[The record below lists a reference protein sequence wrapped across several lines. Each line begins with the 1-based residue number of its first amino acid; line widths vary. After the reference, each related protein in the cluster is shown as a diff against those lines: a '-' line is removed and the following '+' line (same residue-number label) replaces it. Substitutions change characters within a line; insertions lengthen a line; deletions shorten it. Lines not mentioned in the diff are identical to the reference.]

1 VSSVAATA
9 FEHQACVYDSDRQF
23 LEMALPFLETGLA
36 NGEPVL
42 AVTTPANLE
51 LISSALG
58 TRADDA
64 DYAESAFFGRRP
76 PQRIAAFHRYAQRHP
91 PGRDGARVR
100 ILAEPVWTGRSA
112 REIAAWQRMESA
124 LNVALAETGIFMICP
139 YDARITGPG
148 IVDSARRTHPVL
160 AHGPDAIPSP
170 DYADPAAFASE
181 SYGRPLPEPPDGAAA
196 FEFTG
201 NLRSLRQFVA
211 SRAAAHGL
219 AGDRAGLLVQA
230 AGEVGTYLKYLDPG
244 HVAVRT
250 WEQAGAVMC
259 DFSQPAT
266 SFRDPFLGLRPA
278 GLEARPGDGLWLT
291 GQICDWMDISSGSHG
306 GTIRLQVPGTHN
318 QETAQ
323 QGVRYPA

>member
-1 VSSVAATA
+1 MNSVAART
-9 FEHQACVYDSDRQF
+9 FDHQACLYGSGEQF

-58 TRADDA
+58 TRADDV

-76 PQRIAAFHRYAQRHP
+76 PQRIAAFHRYFQRHR
-91 PGRDGARVR
+91 PGRDGAQIRV
-100 ILAEPVWTGRSA
+100 LAEPVWTGRSV
-112 REIAAWQRMESA
+112 REIAAWKRMEAA
-124 LNVALAETGIFMICP
+124 LNVALAETSIFMICP
-139 YDARITGPG
+139 YDTRITGPG
-148 IVDSARRTHPVL
+148 ILDSARRTHPAL

-170 DYADPAAFASE
+170 DYADPEAFAGE
-181 SYGRPLPEPPDGAAA
+181 SYGRPLPEPPDGSAA
-196 FEFTG
+196 FEFDG

-219 AGDRAGLLVQA
+219 ADDRAGLLVQA

-250 WEQAGAVMC
+250 WEQAGAVIC
-259 DFSQPAT
+259 DFSK
-266 SFRDPFLGLRPA
+266 RRPA
-278 GLEARPGDGLWLT
+278 SATRSSACGPPGWRPGRAT
-291 GQICDWMDISSGSHG
+291 GSG
-306 GTIRLQVPGTHN
+306 
-318 QETAQ
+318 
-323 QGVRYPA
+323 

>member
-1 VSSVAATA
+1 VTSMEART
-9 FEHQACVYDSDRQF
+9 FDHQACLYGSDRQF

-58 TRADDA
+58 TRAHDV

-76 PQRIAAFHRYAQRHP
+76 PQRMAAFHRYSQRHARR
-91 PGRDGARVR
+91 RDGAQVR

-112 REIAAWQRMESA
+112 REIAAWKRMESA
-124 LNVALAETGIFMICP
+124 LNVTLAETSIFMICP
-139 YDARITGPG
+139 YDTRITGPG
-148 IVDSARRTHPVL
+148 IVDSARHTHPAL
-160 AHGPDAIPSP
+160 AQGPDAIPSP

-181 SYGRPLPEPPDGAAA
+181 SYSRQLPEPPDGAAA
-196 FEFTG
+196 FEFNG
-201 NLRSLRQFVA
+201 NLRSLRQFLA

-219 AGDRAGLLVQA
+219 ADDRSDLLVQA

-244 HVAVRT
+244 RVAVRT

-278 GLEARPGDGLWLT
+278 GLEASPGDGLWLT
-291 GQICDWMDISSGSHG
+291 GQICDWMDISSGIDG
-306 GTIRLQVPGTHN
+306 GTIRLQVPGMRN
-318 QETAQ
+318 EETAQ